1 MRGARNVF
9 QTFFICKLSFSHTPA
24 ALHFSHFFA
33 FLFIGSMPRNNES
46 FDKYLFEKAQS
57 GAFDNPIKSKRIRT
71 KTNFYIDEESLK
83 VSDKPKKRKKMK
95 VTVKHDLDD
104 DSDEELDRLRSKY
117 CTGSKKIGNK
127 KISAIEDDE
136 IKKSRFFIDEEN
148 SDSDDE
154 KEYMGSTCLERAEMK
169 ATDDALINGKEI
181 QLRVSDCQRL
191 LDEKRRSEKRQ
202 KCHNA
207 LINLKRDKDIR
218 SSRSISN
225 SNNSTMNSNN
235 ITSTSH
241 DSSTTTTS
249 SIVNNSN
256 NSTNTTTTSSNNSGD
271 SNCNNIHNINI
282 NIHDAAGL
290 NSRQDFTLR
299 QFNDIFASQRFMAM
313 NDFYRH
319 SLGTYQSHH
328 HYGQLQG
335 HQSLA
340 MYHGLAD
347 SSFYNPAVN
356 NSIMSSTTAGMFT
369 SGTNHVPNEY
379 LDLLFRNY
387 SLRCTGIRDTN
398 WLIMFKQALSIY
410 LSGGSLRR
418 GYNSQFDHVS
428 EWYAKQRNMKPQLER
443 EKQDLL
449 GVIGI

>member
-1 MRGARNVF
+1 
-9 QTFFICKLSFSHTPA
+9 
-24 ALHFSHFFA
+24 
-33 FLFIGSMPRNNES
+33 MPRNNES

-57 GAFDNPIKSKRIRT
+57 GAFDNPVKSKRIRT
-71 KTNFYIDEESLK
+71 KTNFYIDDESLK
-83 VSDKPKKRKKMK
+83 VLDKTKKRKKMK
-95 VTVKHDLDD
+95 VMEKHDLDD
-104 DSDEELDRLRSKY
+104 DSDEELDRLRSQY

-136 IKKSRFFIDEEN
+136 IKKSRFFIEEEN
-148 SDSDDE
+148 SDSEDE
-154 KEYMGSTCLERAEMK
+154 EENTGSTCLERAEMK

-181 QLRVSDCQRL
+181 QLQVSVCQRL
-191 LDEKRRSEKRQ
+191 LDEKRRAEKKQ
-202 KCHNA
+202 KCRNA
-207 LINLKRDKDIR
+207 LIDLKRDKDIR
-218 SSRSISN
+218 SAHSISN
-225 SNNSTMNSNN
+225 SNNSTMNNTNN
-235 ITSTSH
+235 TTNTSH

-282 NIHDAAGL
+282 NIHDSAGL
-290 NSRQDFTLR
+290 NSHRGLSLR
-299 QFNDIFASQRFMAM
+299 QFNDLFASQRNMQM
-313 NDFYRH
+313 NDLYSH
-319 SLGTYQSHH
+319 SLGTYQAHPH
-328 HYGQLQG
+328 YYGQGQG

-340 MYHGLAD
+340 MHYGHAD
-347 SSFYNPAVN
+347 PIFYNPTVT
-356 NSIMSSTTAGMFT
+356 NSMMSSTTAGMFT
-369 SGTNHVPNEY
+369 FDGQNAPNEY
-379 LDLLFRNY
+379 LDLLYRNY

-428 EWYAKQRNMKPQLER
+428 EWYAKQRYMKSQLEK

-449 GVIGI
+449 GVIGF